1 MEIYILF
8 IPDSATENTI
18 KELFRRYGQVKT
30 VRIMTYKSTG
40 ERTGR
45 AFVDMPN
52 DHEAEKAIAELNG
65 KEFQGSKIFVEKA
78 LSKAYEPK
86 TK

>member
-1 MEIYILF
+1 MEIYILY
-8 IPDSATENTI
+8 IPNSATKNTI

-30 VRIMTYKSTG
+30 VRLMTYKSTG

-52 DHEAEKAIAELNG
+52 DDEAQKAIAELNG
-65 KEFQGSKIFVEKA
+65 KELQGSKIVV
-78 LSKAYEPK
+78 
-86 TK
+86 